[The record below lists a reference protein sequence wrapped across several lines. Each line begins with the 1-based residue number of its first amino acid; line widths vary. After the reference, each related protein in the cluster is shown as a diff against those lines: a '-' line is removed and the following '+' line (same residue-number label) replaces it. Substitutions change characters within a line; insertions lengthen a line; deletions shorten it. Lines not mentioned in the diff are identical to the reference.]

1 MKSFSSWF
9 YWDKVS
15 LCSPGTH
22 YGDQDGLELTE
33 IPLPLTL
40 LLGLKAC
47 TTILSSQKNKK
58 QTNKKPF
65 TSNRTSEPGNGTMTK
80 AIPYTN
86 GWPAQCASWVTLG
99 LPQLIGTAMFFTL
112 AQTMKLCPKLPG
124 YEFLLF
130 VPSLFPR
137 LQKVL
142 VCK

>member
-1 MKSFSSWF
+1 MAPPGERPSFTEF
-9 YWDKVS
+9 LMPEMFPKPGQLRPLY
-15 LCSPGTH
+15 LPAPSPS
-22 YGDQDGLELTE
+22 
-33 IPLPLTL
+33 
-40 LLGLKAC
+40 C
-47 TTILSSQKNKK
+47 FQKTKTK
-58 QTNKKPF
+58 TNKKPF

-86 GWPAQCASWVTLG
+86 GWPAQCASWVTLR